1 MTQNI
6 TTDVII
12 VGAGLAGLMAGRIL
26 ADKGL
31 RVVLFD
37 KGRSVGGRMATR
49 RIGGGIAD
57 HGAQFFTVRDPEFG
71 TFVERWIAEGLVFEW
86 SRGWSDGSL
95 AITRDGH
102 PRYAARGGMNALAKH
117 LAKGLDARIKVKLIS
132 IKPISGGAAGWQ
144 VEDESGSTQR
154 ARAVLLTPPV
164 PQSLELLSDVELN
177 EQDRAALE
185 AIEYAPSLTGM
196 FVLDRE
202 IRLPSPGAIQRPHA
216 NIHWIADN
224 HRKGISP
231 VTVVLTAQAGAAYS
245 RQLWDRPDEEILA
258 ALKVD
263 LLPVLGGATITEGQ
277 LKRWRY
283 AMPMT
288 EYPQA
293 YLLAGDQ
300 PAPLMFAGDAFG
312 SPRVEGAS
320 MSGLAAG
327 RALIDLLG

>member
-1 MTQNI
+1 MTQTI
-6 TTDVII
+6 ATDVLI
-12 VGAGLAGLMAGRIL
+12 VGAGLAGLMAGRVL

-31 RVVLFD
+31 RVLLLD

-95 AITRDGH
+95 ALTRDGH

-117 LAKGLDARIKVKLIS
+117 LAKGLDARTKVKLVAV
-132 IKPISGGAAGWQ
+132 KPISGGWQ

-154 ARAVLLTPPV
+154 AKALLLTPPV
-164 PQSLELLSDVELN
+164 PQSLALLSAISLN
-177 EQDRAALE
+177 PEDRVRLE
-185 AIEYAPSLTGM
+185 AIEYNPSLTGM

-216 NIHWIADN
+216 NINWIADN

-231 VTVVLTAQAGAAYS
+231 VAVILTAQAGASYS
-245 RQLWDRPDEEILA
+245 RQLWDRTDDEILS

-263 LLPVLGGATITEGQ
+263 LLPVLGGATITEAQ

-283 AMPMT
+283 ASPV
-288 EYPQA
+288 EVYPEPYFVA
-293 YLLAGDQ
+293 AEQ
-300 PAPLMFAGDAFG
+300 PAPLVFAGDAFG
-312 SPRVEGAS
+312 APRVEGAS
-320 MSGLAAG
+320 LSGLAAG
-327 RALIDLLG
+327 RALIDLLT